1 MGPHVVCD
9 TGPLITAERLGD
21 GFSTVRRLFDRIL
34 VPPAVLREL
43 SVPFARRG
51 EDFLSHY
58 GLHDLVEV
66 VEPVLLSPPDVDLVL
81 EEGEVEALSLAVQES
96 CYLLIEDGLARVQAA
111 RLAAAGKIPGFAGLA
126 GAVREGFKAG
136 ALTREEVLSA
146 VDRIRAVGRL
156 DADSWR
162 IVRAQIESFAGGR

>member
-9 TGPLITAERLGD
+9 TGPLITAERMGD
-21 GFSTVRRLFDRIL
+21 GFSTVRRLFDKIL

-43 SVPFARRG
+43 SFPFARRG
-51 EDFLSHY
+51 EDFLAHH
-58 GLHDLVEV
+58 GLQDLVEV
-66 VEPVLLSPPDVDLVL
+66 VAPVLLAAPDADLAL
-81 EEGEVEALSLAVQES
+81 EDGEVEALSLAVQES

-111 RLAAAGKIPGFAGLA
+111 RLAGAGKIPGFAGLA
-126 GAVREGFKAG
+126 GAVREGFRAG
-136 ALTREEVLSA
+136 AISREEALSA
-146 VDRIRAVGRL
+146 VDRIRGVGRL